1 MELDKI
7 LEEQIGEEL
16 YQIVL
21 SNPKNPDK
29 LAKVKIRPV
38 MLQERLY
45 YQKTSY
51 IGTKV
56 FHENLEKQQI
66 IKEILLFLQQDFKQM
81 TLESI
86 HTSVTVLVSKK
97 GKMTIKNRTRSPR
110 QSWLANRCFP
120 ITGKKA
126 ISWKKA
132 RRFLF

>member
-66 IKEILLFLQQDFKQM
+66 IKEILLFLQQNFKQM

-86 HTSVTVLVSKK
+86 HTSVTVLVSK
-97 GKMTIKNRTRSPR
+97 RER
-110 QSWLANRCFP
+110 
-120 ITGKKA
+120 
-126 ISWKKA
+126 
-132 RRFLF
+132 

>member
-66 IKEILLFLQQDFKQM
+66 IKEILLFCSRILNK
-81 TLESI
+81 
-86 HTSVTVLVSKK
+86 
-97 GKMTIKNRTRSPR
+97 
-110 QSWLANRCFP
+110 
-120 ITGKKA
+120 
-126 ISWKKA
+126 
-132 RRFLF
+132 

>member
-1 MELDKI
+1 MDELQLL
-7 LEEQIGEEL
+7 LEQMLNDRLTQI
-16 YQIVL
+16 IL
-21 SNPKNPDK
+21 SNSTDAKR
-29 LAKVKIRPV
+29 ASKVKIRPV

-66 IKEILLFLQQDFKQM
+66 IKEILLFLQQNFKQM

-97 GKMTIKNRTRSPR
+97 GKDDHQKIGQEAPDRAGWQTG
-110 QSWLANRCFP
+110 AFP
-120 ITGKKA
+120 
-126 ISWKKA
+126 
-132 RRFLF
+132 